1 MIQEAVNLACQIWF
15 GLCMLVGLALD
26 WAGCM
31 AFTMLLPASEAQS
44 RCCRWCHYMFLIFLI
59 YSSPWIRVSPP
70 SAEDFDRLLD
80 RERVC
85 LLMNHTSF
93 FDSVIFVGIT
103 PPHIIWRYRTL
114 MANKLFNVSVAT

>member
-1 MIQEAVNLACQIWF
+1 
-15 GLCMLVGLALD
+15 
-26 WAGCM
+26 
-31 AFTMLLPASEAQS
+31 
-44 RCCRWCHYMFLIFLI
+44 MFLIFLI